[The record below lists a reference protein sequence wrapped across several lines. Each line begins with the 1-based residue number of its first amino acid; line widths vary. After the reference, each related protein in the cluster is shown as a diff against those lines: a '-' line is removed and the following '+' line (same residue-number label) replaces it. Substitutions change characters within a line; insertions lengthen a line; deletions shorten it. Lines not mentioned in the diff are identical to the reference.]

1 MASFESHRSESPNLF
16 NRLNRLVDFQ
26 GQMKSTFLFPTI
38 DRYDYES
45 FLRKEE
51 AVVKD
56 LGVHVLDLI
65 FLDEAS

>member
-1 MASFESHRSESPNLF
+1 
-16 NRLNRLVDFQ
+16 
-26 GQMKSTFLFPTI
+26 MKLAFLFQQST
-38 DRYDYES
+38 DVTANA

-56 LGVHVLDLI
+56 LGVHVLDLV

>member
-1 MASFESHRSESPNLF
+1 
-16 NRLNRLVDFQ
+16 
-26 GQMKSTFLFPTI
+26 MKSTFSFFQQSTDMTTNP
-38 DRYDYES
+38 

-56 LGVHVLDLI
+56 LGVHVLDLF